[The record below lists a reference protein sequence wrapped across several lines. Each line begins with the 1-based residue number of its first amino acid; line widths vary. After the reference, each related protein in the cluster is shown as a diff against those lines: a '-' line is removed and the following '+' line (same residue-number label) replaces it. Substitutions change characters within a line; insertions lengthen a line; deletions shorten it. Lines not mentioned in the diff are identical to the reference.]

1 MSNSHKPLC
10 EVRLAR
16 NGAIRVLLEEYRA
29 LYRLLQFRMETIDQ
43 RMPLVAGGLGG
54 LLLGIPALPTIS
66 ARVALVI
73 LPATVTWAVVAA
85 FSHARAKEDHLRRIA
100 EIEVEVN
107 ELAGRQL
114 LVFQSRHPGQGRYVG
129 GRSGRTATLAIT
141 TGAFCV
147 LAACGVFFAGS
158 QPSARIL
165 GAFVAYV
172 GVSAGTIAADLLRL
186 RRYRYEKPPP
196 RLILPAGD

>member
-10 EVRLAR
+10 DSRLER
-16 NGAIRVLLEEYRA
+16 DGAIRVLLEEYHA
-29 LYRLLQFRMETIDQ
+29 LYGLLRFRMETIDR

-66 ARVALVI
+66 ARVALMV
-73 LPATVTWAVVAA
+73 LPATVTWAVVAT
-85 FSHARAKEDHLRRIA
+85 FSHTRAKEDHLRRIA

-129 GRSGRTATLAIT
+129 GRSGRTAALAIA
-141 TGAFCV
+141 TGAFSV

-158 QPSARIL
+158 QSSTRIL
-165 GAFVAYV
+165 GAYVAYV
-172 GVSAGTIAADLLRL
+172 GVSAGTIAANLLRL

-196 RLILPAGD
+196 RVILPSGN